1 MPGPEEQPAHTVEN
15 SESARELRHALRNVF
30 GTIIANAEMV
40 EEELEA
46 AGPTRRR
53 LERIRE
59 AARRGEA
66 LVQRI
71 GANEE
76 EQPTETLPDAKVP
89 QGASN
94 HPCRVMVVDD
104 EKDIVAIISRYLLKE
119 GHTAHGFTDS
129 RQALEQVRADPFG
142 VDLLLTD
149 VDMPSLSGPM
159 LCREVLALRPDLPVL
174 MITGYDRHV
183 SEQQLA
189 DLGVRALLMK
199 PLDRKVLIAEIR
211 RLLSP

>member
-1 MPGPEEQPAHTVEN
+1 MPGPEEQPAQTVEN
-15 SESARELRHALRNVF
+15 SGSAREVRHALRNVL

-40 EEELEA
+40 EEELAA

-71 GANEE
+71 GATGG
-76 EQPTETLPDAKVP
+76 EQPTPMLPAAEVP
-89 QGASN
+89 QSPGNPAG
-94 HPCRVMVVDD
+94 RILVVDD
-104 EKDIVAIISRYLLKE
+104 EKDIVVIISRYLLKE
-119 GHTAHGFTDS
+119 GHTVHGFTDS
-129 RQALEQVRADPFG
+129 RQALELVRAEPFE

-159 LCREVLALRPDLPVL
+159 LCREVHALRPDLPVV

-199 PLDRKVLIAEIR
+199 PVDRRVLIEEIR